1 MRGVAN
7 VHPMTA
13 EMALQLGRALAYL
26 VRSGPHRH
34 RIVVGKDTRL
44 SGYMLEQAIASGIC
58 SMGVD
63 VMLSGPL
70 PTPGIAFLTESMRA
84 DAGVVI
90 SASHNPYQD
99 NGIKFFSRDGFKLP
113 DELELQIER
122 LVLDGDEGDA
132 GAQDFRALRPTA
144 TRIGKAKRIDDAI
157 GRYVVFLKSLFPK
170 DLTLDGLTVVVDC
183 AHGAAYHVAPA
194 VFEELG
200 AKVIPIGVKPDG
212 TNIND
217 GCGAIHPEG
226 MARAIQKHGADLG
239 LALDGDADRVILADE
254 QGRVVDGD
262 AIMAL
267 VGRDLIRQGTLAK
280 RTVVATVM
288 SNLGLE
294 RALAPVKGRVVRT
307 AVGDRYVVEEMRR
320 SGYNF
325 GGEQSGHLI
334 FLDHVTTGDGVAAA
348 LNVLAVMQ
356 REGRPLSELAR
367 CFEPVPQA
375 LVNVAVREKRPLAE
389 LPAVARAIARGREGA
404 RGGGARPRPV
414 LRDREQGPRARR
426 GAGREADP
434 RARRGDRGRAAQ
446 GARVAP
452 ARSRGRATR
461 PGARFW
467 VRFPACPLASAST
480 STTSRRSASPAARS
494 TPTRWPPRCSRSSA
508 APTRS
513 PSTCA
518 RTAGTSRSG
527 TSRSCAAPSRPG
539 STSRWPRRRRW

>member
-1 MRGVAN
+1 MSTRETTMKKVRGAPLNGAAPARAPRNEARVIPAPAVRRLFGTDGVRGVAN

-63 VMLSGPL
+63 VMLCGPL

-113 DELELQIER
+113 DELELRIER
-122 LVLDGDEGDA
+122 LVLDGAGDDRSTE
-132 GAQDFRALRPTA
+132 DFRALRPTA
-144 TRIGKAKRIDDAI
+144 TRLGKAKRIDDAI
-157 GRYVVFLKSLFPK
+157 GRYVVFLKSIFPK

-200 AKVIPIGVKPDG
+200 AKVIPLGVKPDG
-212 TNIND
+212 KNIND
-217 GCGAIHPEG
+217 GCGAVHPEG
-226 MARAIQKHGADLG
+226 MARSIRKHGAQLG

-254 QGRVVDGD
+254 EGRVVDGD

-267 VGRDLIRQGTLAK
+267 VGRDLIRQRTLAK

-288 SNLGLE
+288 SNIGLE

-356 REGRPLSELAR
+356 REGRPLSDLAR
-367 CFEPVPQA
+367 CFDPVPQA
-375 LVNVAVREKRPLAE
+375 LVNVAVRERRPLAE
-389 LPAVARAIARGREGA
+389 LPAVGRAIAGVERALGAEGR
-404 RGGGARPRPV
+404 V
-414 LRDREQGPRARR
+414 L
-426 GAGREADP
+426 
-434 RARRGDRGRAAQ
+434 
-446 GARVAP
+446 
-452 ARSRGRATR
+452 
-461 PGARFW
+461 
-467 VRFPACPLASAST
+467 VRF
-480 STTSRRSASPAARS
+480 
-494 TPTRWPPRCSRSSA
+494 
-508 APTRS
+508 
-513 PSTCA
+513 
-518 RTAGTSRSG
+518 SG
-527 TSRSCAAPSRPG
+527 TENKVRILVEGPDAKRIKAHAEAIADELRKAIG
-539 STSRWPRRRRW
+539 

>member
-1 MRGVAN
+1 MPIRVNYTKRRRGPRVNGAGRVPSTGNGTRSLPAAAPAARRLFGTDGVRGVAN

-13 EMALQLGRALAYL
+13 EMALHLGRALAYI
-26 VRSGPHRH
+26 VRNGQHRH

-113 DELELQIER
+113 DDMELHIER
-122 LVLDGDEGDA
+122 LVLDAEGA
-132 GAQDFRALRPTA
+132 GFEDFRALRPTA

-200 AKVIPIGVKPDG
+200 AKVIPLGVKPDG

-217 GCGAIHPEG
+217 GCGAVHPEG
-226 MARAIQKHGADLG
+226 MVRAVRRHGADLG

-254 QGRVVDGD
+254 KGRIVDGD
-262 AIMAL
+262 AIMAV

-294 RALAPVKGRVVRT
+294 RALSGVRGRVVRT
-307 AVGDRYVVEEMRR
+307 VVGDRYVVEEMRR

-348 LNVLAVMQ
+348 LNVLGVMQ
-356 REGRPLSELAR
+356 RERRPLSELSR

-375 LVNVAVREKRPLAE
+375 LVNVVVRDRRPLSD
-389 LPAVARAIARGREGA
+389 LPEVGRAIESVERALGSEGR
-404 RGGGARPRPV
+404 V
-414 LRDREQGPRARR
+414 L
-426 GAGREADP
+426 
-434 RARRGDRGRAAQ
+434 
-446 GARVAP
+446 
-452 ARSRGRATR
+452 
-461 PGARFW
+461 
-467 VRFPACPLASAST
+467 VRF
-480 STTSRRSASPAARS
+480 
-494 TPTRWPPRCSRSSA
+494 
-508 APTRS
+508 
-513 PSTCA
+513 
-518 RTAGTSRSG
+518 SG
-527 TSRSCAAPSRPG
+527 TENKVRVLVEGPDAKRIRAHADLIAGEIRKAIG
-539 STSRWPRRRRW
+539 